1 MQVHNPNEA
10 ERLVKEYADM
20 IYRLALIRTK
30 SPHDAED
37 IMQEVFLRYL

>member
-1 MQVHNPNEA
+1 MQANNRYEA
-10 ERLVKEYADM
+10 ERLVEEYADM

-37 IMQEVFLRYL
+37 IIMIEL